1 MMMKKIVL
9 LILLSTL
16 LLGFGQSNKIE
27 ALIQKEIKEVF
38 TLKTYIKQS
47 VAVSD
52 ELNEVLPL
60 KISANNFFK
69 IKNETNLV
77 GYYYLGKAFGKTDY
91 FDFIVILDEKLNI
104 AKVKVLIY
112 REELGGEV
120 ASNRWLNQFKGKSK
134 NENLEY
140 QKDIAAISGATISA
154 KSITNE
160 VNKLL
165 KTVTILHNKKQL

>member
-1 MMMKKIVL
+1 MSMKKLVLFILLSIVL
-9 LILLSTL
+9 LS
-16 LLGFGQSNKIE
+16 FGQSNKIE

-38 TLKTYIKQS
+38 TLKTYTKQPI
-47 VAVSD
+47 AVSG
-52 ELNEVLPL
+52 ELNDILPL
-60 KISANNFFK
+60 KISEANFFK
-69 IKNETNLV
+69 IKTEDNLV

-91 FDFIVILDEKLNI
+91 FDFIVILDEELNI

-112 REELGGEV
+112 REERGGEV
-120 ASNRWLNQFKGKSK
+120 ASNRWLNQFRGKSK
-134 NENLEY
+134 NENIEY